1 MLAGLRC
8 IRNIE
13 KLGGAL
19 KILDLS
25 YNDLSDLSP
34 ISLLRHLE
42 DLDLSQNNLYVF
54 LLNCFAI
61 MNNVCAMSMR
71 DHSAA
76 MTSTFCV

>member
-1 MLAGLRC
+1 MVAGLRC

-25 YNDLSDLSP
+25 CNDLSDLSP

-54 LLNCFAI
+54 SLNCLAI
-61 MNNVCAMSMR
+61 VNHVCAMSLTVSLLR
-71 DHSAA
+71 
-76 MTSTFCV
+76 